1 MTYVATV
8 NGNGNIVSIGTS
20 ISGTIPQG
28 QVVLTA
34 EQFQSIA
41 ANPVGWKWVNG
52 APVPPAPVSNLQ
64 QLANVQ
70 LSQVAAAFAAANAA
84 PLTYTNS
91 SGVTGTF
98 PTTAPARH
106 LILETLLAFSASDNE
121 VFPWADVNGNMVNM
135 TYADLQGL
143 LRTGGQRNL
152 ANLKKYTTLTSNI
165 QAATTAAGIT
175 SQVW

>member
-8 NGNGNIVSIGTS
+8 NSNGNIVSIGTS

-28 QVVLTA
+28 QVVLTEA
-34 EQFQSIA
+34 QFQSIA